1 MKILQLL
8 LASVTLTNC
17 ASRSPTV
24 ADSMQLYSPQA
35 LHLKAGTVIQTS
47 QGQYQCQTDEVWHS
61 HAEYMKAVRESLRP

>member
-1 MKILQLL
+1 
-8 LASVTLTNC
+8 
-17 ASRSPTV
+17 
-24 ADSMQLYSPQA
+24 MQLYSPQA

>member
-1 MKILQLL
+1 MKMLL
-8 LASVTLTNC
+8 LLLTNAALTSC

-47 QGQYQCQTDEVWHS
+47 QGQYRCQTDEVWHS
-61 HAEYMKAVRESLRP
+61 HAEYMKAVRESLLP